1 MHVRNPPRISF
12 TFGEIADALALE
24 ELSEGRGLVNGRYVH
39 WDTLAHLA
47 PPGDISQEVWWG
59 ALKFVRSSGQRRV
72 HLLGPGGDAF
82 TFNLT
87 DSIAEGLHKID
98 QMAGGNIQV
107 SERITNPSTRDRYV
121 VSSLIEEAI
130 TSSQLEGA
138 STTRR
143 VAKEM
148 LRSGRPPRDRSEQM
162 IANNFQ
168 AMQRVRQL
176 AGEPLTRELVLELH
190 RIVTRESLDDPID
203 AGRFQAPGD
212 ERVGVYS
219 AQNELLYAP
228 PPADEIP
235 ALVDALCDFAN
246 GKEKKGA
253 FIHPAVRA
261 ILIHFAIG
269 YIHPFVD
276 GNGRTARAL
285 FYWSM
290 LSQGYWLA
298 EFLTISAI
306 LRKAPSKY
314 VRAYLYTETDDLDL
328 TYFIDYHLDV
338 VNRSIKELHAYLDRK
353 AEEIKEAERL
363 ARSRRRFNHRQLAL
377 LGHAVRN
384 ADATYTIH
392 SHQVSHGVVYQ
403 TARTDLFGLVN
414 EGLLTVR
421 RVGRADHF
429 TPPVDLVDL
438 LRRE

>member
-1 MHVRNPPRISF
+1 MYVRRPPGHDLEPLDLGLVLRLE
-12 TFGEIADALALE
+12 GE
-24 ELSEGRGLVNGRYVH
+24 RGLVNGRYVH
-39 WDTLAHLA
+39 WDKLVHLPP
-47 PPGDISQEVWWG
+47 PPGVTHERWWRV
-59 ALKFVRSSGQRRV
+59 LKLARLYGLRKVR
-72 HLLGPGGDAF
+72 LLGPDGGAF
-82 TFNLT
+82 RFSLT
-87 DSIAEGLHKID
+87 DAIAEGLHRID

-107 SERITNPSTRDRYV
+107 SERITNPSTRDRFV

-148 LRSGRPPRDRSEQM
+148 LRTGRRPRDRSEQM
-162 IANNFQ
+162 IANNYQ
-168 AMQRVRQL
+168 AMQHVRQIV
-176 AGEPLTRELVLELH
+176 GKPLTTKMILDLH
-190 RIVTRESLDDPID
+190 RIVTADALDDAAD
-203 AGRFQAPGD
+203 AGRFQCAED

-219 AQNELLYAP
+219 AQNELLYEP
-228 PPADEIP
+228 PPAEQIP

-246 GKEKKGA
+246 DKAKPGA

-306 LRKAPSKY
+306 LRKAPSNY
-314 VRAYLYTETDDLDL
+314 VRSYLYTETDELDL
-328 TYFIDYHLDV
+328 TYFIEYQLDV
-338 VNRSIKELHAYLDRK
+338 VNRSIKELQAYLDRK
-353 AEEIKEAERL
+353 GEEIKEAERF
-363 ARSRRRFNHRQLAL
+363 ARSRGRFNHRQLAL

-384 ADATYTIH
+384 ADASYTIH
-392 SHQVSHGVVYQ
+392 SHKLSHGVVYQ
-403 TARTDLFGLVN
+403 TARTDLLSLVD

-421 RVGRADHF
+421 RIGRADHF
-429 TPPVDLVDL
+429 FPAADLIDR
-438 LRRE
+438 LRAARD